1 MFYYLC
7 YEGSVDLDD
16 IDDIAKRHA
25 LEVQISEFGQ
35 IPKQLF
41 KQPHVP
47 RMVDIPESIT
57 LRGDSFNESAER
69 VPSLDE
75 VDRRMSME
83 DGSAFSITGNVVLDY
98 EFQPHRLGITSMFYE
113 AKTKT
118 IYSTS
123 QDGTLKIFDWTT
135 KQQTRSVN
143 LGTMPISSCVRIPET
158 DIFILGCWDNTV

>member
-47 RMVDIPESIT
+47 RMVDDISQSIT
-57 LRGDSFNESAER
+57 LRESFTSDKL
-69 VPSLDE
+69 PSTE
-75 VDRRMSME
+75 VIDRRLSID
-83 DGSAFSITGNVVLDY
+83 DGPGLRITGKVQLDY
-98 EFQPHRLGITSMFYE
+98 EYQPHRLAITSMFYE
-113 AKTKT
+113 EATKT

-123 QDGTLKIFDWTT
+123 HDGTLKSFDWTT

-143 LGTMPISSCVRIPET
+143 LGTMPISSCICIPET
-158 DIFILGCWDNTV
+158 ELFVLGCWDNTM